1 MYTVGTY
8 TRVVRYRMKRFETD
22 SCVYFVGRNARDNWD
37 LLDRSEPHDLFVHA
51 ADTSSCYVIA
61 VSRSRDPEDEG
72 CFDQDDVR
80 YACELC
86 KSHTSSL
93 EKSKS
98 TSATNLLYT
107 QVGNVQ
113 KGRVVGQVRLLKKP
127 DIMRV

>member
-1 MYTVGTY
+1 
-8 TRVVRYRMKRFETD
+8 MKRFETD

-37 LLDRSEPHDLFVHA
+37 LLDRSDPQDLFVHA

-61 VSRSRDPEDEG
+61 VARLLDPEEED
-72 CFDQDDVR
+72 FDQDDVR

-86 KSHTSSL
+86 KSHSFAALGTS
-93 EKSKS
+93 KP
-98 TSATNLLYT
+98 TTRNLLYT
-107 QVGNVQ
+107 RVGNVQ